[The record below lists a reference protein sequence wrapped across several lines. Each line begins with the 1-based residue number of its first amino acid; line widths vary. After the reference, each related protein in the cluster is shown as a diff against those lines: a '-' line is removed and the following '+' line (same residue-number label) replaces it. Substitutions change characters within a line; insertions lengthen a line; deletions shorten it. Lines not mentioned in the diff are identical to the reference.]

1 VLGALAVA
9 GVGALLART
18 ELQRRRARLAKP
30 NSEPSL
36 NPAEPLAAGCK
47 RVALQQ
53 FDLAIE
59 LLETSSQRAGTESV
73 AHEARKSLKRIRA
86 LLRLLREDLGE
97 QRFTHENAVLRD
109 SARNLAPT
117 RDTEAL
123 VETLDD
129 LIERFPVE
137 LGARRGVRRLRSGL
151 AARRDRLAPRNEDVA
166 KILGD
171 LYACR
176 LRLYTW
182 DPPDRAGTHVLAG
195 FERLYRRGHRRARL
209 ARRSKPGQGG
219 YTVAM
224 HDWRKRVK
232 DLRYGA
238 ETLGLQDVARR
249 AERLGDTLGED
260 HDLALLEGFIGD
272 HGRHLGAGSGS
283 RKALRKAIAQRR
295 ERLHRR
301 ARGRGAELY
310 AKPPKKLTNRLRGKF
325 SEVE

>member
-1 VLGALAVA
+1 M
-9 GVGALLART
+9 LART

-36 NPAEPLAAGCK
+36 DPTEPLAAGCK

-53 FDLAIE
+53 FDLAIA
-59 LLETSSQRAGTESV
+59 LLETPSQTAGTESIT
-73 AHEARKSLKRIRA
+73 HEARKSLKRLRA

-109 SARNLAPT
+109 SARDLAST

-137 LGARRGVRRLRSGL
+137 LGARRGVRRLRTGL
-151 AARRDRLAPRNEDVA
+151 AARRDRFAPPNEDVA
-166 KILGD
+166 RISSD
-171 LYACR
+171 LHAAR

-182 DPPDRAGTHVLAG
+182 DPPEQASTHVLAG
-195 FERLYRRGHRRARL
+195 FERLYRQGGRRERV
-209 ARRSKPGQGG
+209 ARRSKPGQRG

-238 ETLGLQDVARR
+238 ETLGLRQMARQ

-272 HGRHLGAGSGS
+272 HGRQLGTGSGS

-295 ERLHRR
+295 ERLRRR
-301 ARGRGAELY
+301 ALGRGADLY
-310 AKPPKKLTNRLRGKF
+310 AEPPKKLTNRLRGKF